1 MTPPNWTNCRVR
13 GDGWMSR
20 SDAQPTGASLGW
32 SHGQLQYLPQWV
44 DTNLAAQW
52 LGELL
57 IQTPWAQ
64 PQLTLYGRTVAVP
77 RQVAWYGDA
86 DAYYRYSGHT
96 HAPLPWTP
104 LLSEIRQ
111 RLERQIDQPLNGVL
125 LNLYRDGQDAM
136 GWHSDDEAA
145 LGRDP
150 LVVSLSLGAARRLDF
165 RRKGSSR
172 IEHSI
177 ELEHGS
183 LLVMSGST
191 QHHWQHQIARTRKV
205 IAPRLNLTFRLI
217 RNESAH
223 E

>member
-1 MTPPNWTNCRVR
+1 MTPSWRNCRVR

-20 SDAQPTGASLGW
+20 SDAQSARASLDW
-32 SHGQLQYLPQWV
+32 SDGQLQYLPQWV
-44 DTNLAAQW
+44 DAGMAEQW
-52 LGELL
+52 LRELL
-57 IQTPWAQ
+57 VRTPWTQ

-86 DAYYRYSGHT
+86 DARYRYSGHT
-96 HAPLPWTP
+96 HVPLPWTP
-104 LLSEIRQ
+104 LLSEIRRRFEEQ
-111 RLERQIDQPLNGVL
+111 VGQPLNGVL

-145 LGRDP
+145 LGPDP
-150 LVVSLSLGAARRLDF
+150 MVVSLSLGAARRLDF
-165 RRKGSSR
+165 RRKGGSR

-177 ELEHGS
+177 QLEHGS

-205 IAPRLNLTFRLI
+205 TAPRLNLTFRLI
-217 RNESAH
+217 RNES
-223 E
+223 ET

>member
-1 MTPPNWTNCRVR
+1 MTPSWRNCRVR

-20 SDAQPTGASLGW
+20 SDAQSARASLGW
-32 SHGQLQYLPQWV
+32 SDGQLQYLPQWV
-44 DTNLAAQW
+44 DARMAEQW
-52 LGELL
+52 LRELL
-57 IQTPWAQ
+57 VRTPWSQ

-86 DAYYRYSGHT
+86 DARYRYSGHT
-96 HAPLPWTP
+96 HVPLPWTP

-111 RLERQIDQPLNGVL
+111 RLEEQVGQPLNGVL

-145 LGRDP
+145 LGPDP
-150 LVVSLSLGAARRLDF
+150 MVVSLSLGAARRLDF
-165 RRKGSSR
+165 RRKGGSR

-177 ELEHGS
+177 QLEHGS

-205 IAPRLNLTFRLI
+205 TAPRLNLTFRLI
-217 RNESAH
+217 RNES
-223 E
+223 ET